1 LKKARNDSWSLQL
14 VSGATKGHGWKFSER
29 ATFMLQKGK
38 WSVLA
43 GLSEAPYN
51 TFLYTNDIR
60 YQYPAEYWET
70 LNNVV

>member
-1 LKKARNDSWSLQL
+1 
-14 VSGATKGHGWKFSER
+14 
-29 ATFMLQKGK
+29 MLQKGK